1 MLDADAPLDVGSDV
15 LAFADAT
22 DPLVVWACAAAPRL
36 STADGRPE
44 LDVLA
49 YGRGGGEPEGGQV
62 SLSTT
67 LGLSEEQRDR
77 IAGTLALSAP
87 PGADT
92 GPRRPRVLSPQW
104 LSGAVTV
111 RLTDG
116 VDLSGSPSLSGANTC
131 VLTGS
136 LDRGQIAAL
145 LAAVDDALPR
155 ATATYAVD
163 VAATRT
169 ATATAT
175 AERHAPGSSSTA
187 RVDVS
192 TGAAG
197 RLRLELRG
205 RLRLPASHRADA
217 VTAVAL
223 RPRNPSEE
231 IPC

>member
-1 MLDADAPLDVGSDV
+1 MLDAGARLDVGEDV

-44 LDVLA
+44 FDVLA
-49 YGRGGGEPEGGQV
+49 YGRGDGEHEGGQV

-67 LGLSEEQRDR
+67 LGLTEERLNR
-77 IAGTLALSAP
+77 IAGTLALPAP

-92 GPRRPRVLSPQW
+92 GPRPRVLSPQW

-111 RLTDG
+111 QLADG
-116 VDLSGSPSLSGANTC
+116 VELAGNPSLSGANTC

-145 LAAVDDALPR
+145 LAAVDASLPR

-175 AERHAPGSSSTA
+175 AERHAPGFSSSE

-192 TGAAG
+192 TSAAG
-197 RLRLELRG
+197 RLHLELRG
-205 RLRLPASHRADA
+205 LLRLPASHRADA
-217 VTAVAL
+217 VTTVTL
-223 RPRNPSEE
+223 RTRNPQEE